1 MAERMK
7 GGSKQGGKRART
19 RAALIEA
26 ALGAIED
33 RGFAGAS
40 LDEIAAR
47 AGMTKGA
54 IYSNFSG
61 KADLLLAVMAARGLT
76 LAATEPRSAT
86 IGDEL
91 GSAAEALVGVIERA
105 RGEARLLAEFQLFAL
120 SDPEIRAGLARSYAE
135 SFAGVADYLAK
146 LEGASALDP
155 RELAV
160 ALQSVSLGLLLQ
172 STVTPGEVTPKLVR
186 ETFAALARGLAA
198 PGR

>member
-1 MAERMK
+1 MSRDAESRVK
-7 GGSKQGGKRART
+7 TGGKRERT
-19 RAALIEA
+19 RAALVAA
-26 ALGAIED
+26 ALEVVSE

-54 IYSNFSG
+54 IYSNFSS

-76 LAATEPRSAT
+76 LAAPEPRSAT

-135 SFAGVADYLAK
+135 SFAGAADYLAK

-160 ALQSVSLGLLLQ
+160 ALQ
-172 STVTPGEVTPKLVR
+172 
-186 ETFAALARGLAA
+186 
-198 PGR
+198 